1 MAQVTI
7 EFSTGLA
14 DDWGKLSACV
24 AGALESALGL
34 YVSPAFFNYDE
45 KEVENPAVCV
55 TVRVFPAGSARQRRA
70 ACAEITARLT
80 EAFGLM
86 PGQVAVRIVSPPQ
99 EREEQRNENSNTGHA
114 SR

>member
-24 AGALESALGL
+24 TGALESALVL

-86 PGQVAVRIVSPPQ
+86 PGQVAVRIVSTPQ